1 MANSRESKLTCISG
15 GTLDGLLRAA
25 EIFKRNGRYRVSM
38 RQNRAN
44 PGVRDHANTMNNVLK
59 TVSGCARS
67 KIHPRCKE
75 LIKDLRQVKWLSCG
89 GAYLHHVSEHRR
101 GLSGAEESVRTVT
114 GTRLA
119 AVIALAP
126 SRSSFHAARA
136 VSER

>member
-44 PGVRDHANTMNNVLK
+44 PGVRDRANTMNNVLK
-59 TVSGCARS
+59 TVSGCAQS

-89 GAYLHHVSEHRR
+89 ASIFTTFGTSPWSFRSR
-101 GLSGAEESVRTVT
+101 GIRENGDWNAIGRGHSAC
-114 GTRLA
+114 
-119 AVIALAP
+119 
-126 SRSSFHAARA
+126 SFGQ
-136 VSER
+136 